1 MHLRTLFTLG
11 LSLLAVEAPAIE
23 CARAS
28 NFVEET
34 ICEDPT
40 LIRLDTALNNNYRW
54 TSNSDIGDGARNA
67 LKQSQRTW
75 LLRRN
80 RCTDRE
86 CMVTLYRQRI
96 EEVCDYPVISGVHPI
111 CDIPDISEIK
121 NSPTDGSAAISES
134 Q

>member
-23 CARAS
+23 CARVS

-40 LIRLDTALNNNYRW
+40 LMRLDTALNNNYRW
-54 TSNSDIGDGARNA
+54 TSNSDIGAGARKA
-67 LKQSQRTW
+67 LKQSQRIW

-80 RCTDRE
+80 
-86 CMVTLYRQRI
+86 
-96 EEVCDYPVISGVHPI
+96 
-111 CDIPDISEIK
+111 
-121 NSPTDGSAAISES
+121 
-134 Q
+134 